1 LEIEEAAKKVANFIK
16 NCTEEVKMIAGA
28 CGEKDIHD
36 LKKDHLRALTSE
48 ISKIT
53 KVKFI
58 GE

>member
-1 LEIEEAAKKVANFIK
+1 
-16 NCTEEVKMIAGA
+16 MIAGA
-28 CGEKDIHD
+28 CGEYDIHK
-36 LKKDHLRALTSE
+36 LNKNHLRALTLE